1 MKQARARLLW
11 IGLGL
16 AGAIALCL
24 PATVAVAQITTVPA
38 GPIYG
43 ASDAR
48 NKCKAACWRGHMTW
62 SGTWRAAHGG
72 PNSECDCLG
81 GAGSAGGGSCSAPA
95 IKQCRGCS
103 ISCAPGR
110 TAKCVAGSV
119 GIHTGAYDTVCGQK
133 ARCECR

>member
-1 MKQARARLLW
+1 M
-11 IGLGL
+11 
-16 AGAIALCL
+16 AL
-24 PATVAVAQITTVPA
+24 AQITTVPA

-62 SGTWRAAHGG
+62 SGTWRDTRGG
-72 PNSECDCLG
+72 VNAECDCLG
-81 GAGSAGGGSCSAPA
+81 GGGTTGGSACSAPA
-95 IKQCRGCS
+95 IKQCHGCS

-110 TAKCVAGSV
+110 TARCVAGNV
-119 GIHTGAYDTVCGQK
+119 GIHTGVYDTVCGQK